1 MPSLCVSRHL
11 IFALNKTMIF
21 FGNFQLSFSFGL
33 LPSILL
39 TYIGQAAYLRKHP
52 EHFADTFYRS
62 VPSKNKLYNA
72 LFISLWTSILK
83 INERLYISGTLFWPT
98 FVLAIAASIIGSQA
112 MISCA
117 FATVSH
123 LQTLSCFPRV
133 RILHT
138 SKRFHGQL
146 YVPVVNL
153 LLCVAACLVT
163 VSFKTTTII
172 GKAHGKNSV

>member
-1 MPSLCVSRHL
+1 
-11 IFALNKTMIF
+11 
-21 FGNFQLSFSFGL
+21 
-33 LPSILL
+33 
-39 TYIGQAAYLRKHP
+39 
-52 EHFADTFYRS
+52 
-62 VPSKNKLYNA
+62 
-72 LFISLWTSILK
+72 
-83 INERLYISGTLFWPT
+83 
-98 FVLAIAASIIGSQA
+98 

-138 SKRFHGQL
+138 SKRYHGQL
-146 YVPVVNL
+146 YVPQVNL

-172 GKAHGKNSV
+172 GKAHGMCFFYKPLKLASHLSCMSVSS

>member
-1 MPSLCVSRHL
+1 M
-11 IFALNKTMIF
+11 
-21 FGNFQLSFSFGL
+21 L
-33 LPSILL
+33 LVL
-39 TYIGQAAYLRKHP
+39 
-52 EHFADTFYRS
+52 E
-62 VPSKNKLYNA
+62 N
-72 LFISLWTSILK
+72 
-83 INERLYISGTLFWPT
+83 SGALFWPT
-98 FVLAIAASIIGSQA
+98 FILAIAASIIGSQA

-146 YVPVVNL
+146 YVPEVNL
-153 LLCVAACLVT
+153 LLCIAACVVT

-172 GKAHGKNSV
+172 GKAHGMNCVCLTSHIALSSITKKLNFTNAKFYKPL

>member
-1 MPSLCVSRHL
+1 
-11 IFALNKTMIF
+11 
-21 FGNFQLSFSFGL
+21 
-33 LPSILL
+33 
-39 TYIGQAAYLRKHP
+39 
-52 EHFADTFYRS
+52 
-62 VPSKNKLYNA
+62 
-72 LFISLWTSILK
+72 
-83 INERLYISGTLFWPT
+83 
-98 FVLAIAASIIGSQA
+98 

-172 GKAHGKNSV
+172 GKAHGKSIHVKHKHIYKYETEETKNQL